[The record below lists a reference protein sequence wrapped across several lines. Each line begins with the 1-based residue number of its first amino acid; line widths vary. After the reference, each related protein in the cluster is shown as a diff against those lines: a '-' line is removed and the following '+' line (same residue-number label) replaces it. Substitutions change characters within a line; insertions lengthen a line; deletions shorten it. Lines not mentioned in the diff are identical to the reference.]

1 MKKTAVSYI
10 KKYWIATWIAIAV
23 LVLLVSVVAHAA
35 YTKTDSAKIV
45 VARYGEVGN
54 LFSSNYLQP
63 GAVSNSYIYL
73 DPLGENDTAED
84 SGDFVRISNFAQG
97 NQAIFYDR
105 AINYNLTL
113 KLLYNNNGTYSTI
126 SAENASSII
135 GTQWIKASIG
145 GTEYIFGYDTESGTY
160 KNLSELPLT
169 SSLAGRQASTDVIE
183 LLFSANQVSELSAP
197 TGLTKLYLEITA
209 TPNPSS
215 TYKDLE
221 TLSTRMTLAL
231 SGSVNSVVWEGYYN
245 DEAVARNAKAN
256 DATQTLIALPLEG
269 YNYVIEGIG
278 ASTIT
283 LKWNTQYLNLNEG
296 FILDTLNLSVPTPV
310 SDENADDYGWA
321 TLSFPADSGR
331 YDLQFYRSGN
341 KSDSDYNTWNQLL
354 SYIDF
359 SYSS

>member
-113 KLLYNNNGTYSTI
+113 KLLYNNN
-126 SAENASSII
+126 
-135 GTQWIKASIG
+135 
-145 GTEYIFGYDTESGTY
+145 GTY